1 MEKMIDGKMIA
12 EMFGMGDLYDMSS
25 MSNDS
30 EKEIIEESS
39 EDIL

>member
-1 MEKMIDGKMIA
+1 MEKLIDGKTIA
-12 EMFGMGDLYDMSS
+12 EMFGMDDLYDMSS